1 MFRPPASFPGLCADP
16 SPCHLDGVEDP
27 LKLSV
32 LPELREAALL
42 IAFEGWNDA
51 GSAASSAVRF
61 IERSIHSVPLAEIDG
76 EEFYDFTV
84 SRPGVSLREGHRV
97 IEWPNPS
104 FGYGSV
110 DPSRELVTGC
120 GHEPHMRW
128 RRFSDACVRL
138 ARQLRLERVVL
149 LGAYLA
155 DVVYSRPV
163 SVTGYASDPLVLERI
178 GVTASAY
185 QGPTGIVGVLGESLR
200 AAGFE
205 MVSLWAGL
213 PHYITATP
221 NSRGALA
228 LVQTVAELLDLKL
241 DTSGLAREAADF
253 EERVNQLV
261 AADPELGEYVR
272 QLKKRE
278 FAQ

>member
-1 MFRPPASFPGLCADP
+1 M
-16 SPCHLDGVEDP
+16 EDP

-32 LPELREAALL
+32 LPDLRDAALL
-42 IAFEGWNDA
+42 VAFEGWNDA

-61 IERSIHSVPLAEIDG
+61 IESSIQAVPLAEIDG

-84 SRPGVSLREGHRV
+84 SRPGVALRGEGRV
-97 IEWPNPS
+97 IEWPNPT

-110 DPSRELVTGC
+110 DPTRELVTGC

-128 RRFSDACVRL
+128 RSFCDACVRMV
-138 ARQLRLERVVL
+138 RQLGLNRVIL

-163 SVTGYASDPLVLERI
+163 GVTGYASAPLVLERI
-178 GVTASAY
+178 GVPTSAY
-185 QGPTGIVGVLGESLR
+185 EGPTGIVGVLGESLR
-200 AAGFE
+200 AGGFE
-205 MVSLWAGL
+205 IVSLWAGL

-221 NSRGALA
+221 NPRGALA

-241 DTSGLAREAADF
+241 DTSGLAGEAAAF
-253 EERVNQLV
+253 EEQVNQLV
-261 AADPELGEYVR
+261 AGDPELGEYVR

>member
-1 MFRPPASFPGLCADP
+1 MG
-16 SPCHLDGVEDP
+16 DP
-27 LKLSV
+27 LRLSV
-32 LPELREAALL
+32 RPVLRDAALL

-51 GSAASSAVRF
+51 GSAASAAVRF
-61 IERSIHSVPLAEIDG
+61 IEGAIQSVPLAEIDG

-84 SRPGVSLREGHRV
+84 ARPGVALQDGERV
-97 IEWPNPS
+97 IEWPNPRFS
-104 FGYGSV
+104 YGSV
-110 DPSRELVTGC
+110 DPTRELVTGV

-128 RRFSDACVRL
+128 RSFCDACLRLVRSL
-138 ARQLRLERVVL
+138 ELERVIL

-163 SVTGYASDPLVLERI
+163 GVTGFASDVSALERI

-185 QGPTGIVGVLGESLR
+185 EGPTGIVGVLGERLGS
-200 AAGFE
+200 AGFE
-205 MVSLWAGL
+205 IVSLWAGL

-221 NSRGALA
+221 NPRGALA
-228 LVQTVAELLDLKL
+228 LVQKVAELLDLKL
-241 DTSGLAREAADF
+241 DTHGLAREAAAF
-253 EERVNQLV
+253 EEKVSQLV
-261 AADPELGEYVR
+261 ASDPELGEYVR

>member
-1 MFRPPASFPGLCADP
+1 V
-16 SPCHLDGVEDP
+16 HDP
-27 LKLSV
+27 LKLKV
-32 LPELREAALL
+32 QPALRDAALV

-61 IERSIHSVPLAEIDG
+61 IEEAIQAVRLAEIDG

-84 SRPGVSLREGHRV
+84 SRPGVALRDGSRV
-97 IEWPNPS
+97 IEWPNPT
-104 FGYGSV
+104 FQYGSI
-110 DPSRELVTGC
+110 DPTRELVTGC

-128 RRFSDACVRL
+128 RTFSEACVRL
-138 ARQLRLERVVL
+138 VKELGLGRVIL

-163 SVTGYASDPLVLERI
+163 GVTGYASDPEALERI

-185 QGPTGIVGVLGESLR
+185 EGPTGIVGVLGESLHD
-200 AAGFE
+200 AGCE
-205 MVSLWAGL
+205 IVSLWAGL

-221 NSRGALA
+221 NPRGALA
-228 LVQTVAELLDLKL
+228 LVQKVAELLELKL
-241 DTSGLAREAADF
+241 DTGGLAREAAAF
-253 EERVNQLV
+253 EEKVNQLV
-261 AADPELGEYVR
+261 SADPELGEYVR